1 MMLRYMSTIIFHTAG
16 DVGSH
21 SNGAGSDGET
31 PSSAGVRQDKR
42 PPHRAP
48 TRLIYAEPTH
58 DPVGAQ
64 PETETRCVRGE
75 KRIIRRRSMSIHLR
89 CDIAV
94 GLEFR
99 QFVKSQ
105 GLTLSATGNAIFKEY
120 LARRLRE
127 QQDVLVEPVIRK
139 EIRQEMSELRRMIGL
154 MYVESRQNYYMLV
167 NLLGRT
173 KSQRAMDADT
183 LTRIRDTS
191 REQARQDLL
200 SRTSPLDELTKQEV
214 CTYLMLQEPVVN
226 DGEGEDAP

>member
-1 MMLRYMSTIIFHTAG
+1 
-16 DVGSH
+16 
-21 SNGAGSDGET
+21 
-31 PSSAGVRQDKR
+31 
-42 PPHRAP
+42 
-48 TRLIYAEPTH
+48 
-58 DPVGAQ
+58 
-64 PETETRCVRGE
+64 
-75 KRIIRRRSMSIHLR
+75 MSIHLR

-127 QQDVLVEPVIRK
+127 QQDVLVEPIIRK

-154 MYVESRQNYYMLV
+154 IYLESRQNYYMLV
-167 NLLGRT
+167 NILGRT

-200 SRTSPLDELTKQEV
+200 SRTSPLNEVTKQEV
-214 CTYLMLQEPVVN
+214 CTYLMLQDPAVN